1 MATHAPSNGSRANGD
16 GRPIAVHLS
25 DDSVPELVG
34 RLVEDTRGVVSAEVE
49 LYKAKLSERVAAYK
63 SAAIFF
69 GAAGVLALLAGI
81 GLVVGL
87 IMTLASLIGPGLAT
101 LVVVGALFAL
111 AAVLGLI
118 GRGKLV
124 PPKTGAPR

>member
-118 GRGKLV
+118 GRGKLA